1 MSSIKTGMIFLL
13 ALLGFGATGLAQTST
28 TNGGGSGGSGPP
40 DLTVNITG
48 APNGDVIIGN
58 EHVFNYTVAGGKA
71 NYTASWEVHCG
82 AGGPI
87 VPVFVGTKLDWKR

>member
-40 DLTVNITG
+40 DLPVNITG
-48 APNGDVIIGN
+48 APNG
-58 EHVFNYTVAGGKA
+58 KA
-71 NYTASWEVHCG
+71 NGEKANG
-82 AGGPI
+82 DRQFLK
-87 VPVFVGTKLDWKR
+87 VPN